1 MLMDETPQKQPLD
14 NELLFST
21 VLRLNAKVIGLAMGL
36 LCGLAIFVATNWL
49 LIKGGERV
57 GTHLQLLSQY
67 FIGYRVSFGGSLI
80 GFAYGFALGTL
91 GGAFV
96 GWVYNRISTFRIGT
110 KSG

>member
-1 MLMDETPQKQPLD
+1 MNATRDNRPSD

-36 LCGLAIFVATNWL
+36 LCGLAVFVATNWL
-49 LIKGGERV
+49 VLKGGQRV
-57 GTHLQLLSQY
+57 GVHLQLLGQY
-67 FIGYRVSFGGSLI
+67 FIGYRVSFWGSLI

-96 GWVYNRISTFRIGT
+96 GWVYNRISAFRSQGR
-110 KSG
+110 